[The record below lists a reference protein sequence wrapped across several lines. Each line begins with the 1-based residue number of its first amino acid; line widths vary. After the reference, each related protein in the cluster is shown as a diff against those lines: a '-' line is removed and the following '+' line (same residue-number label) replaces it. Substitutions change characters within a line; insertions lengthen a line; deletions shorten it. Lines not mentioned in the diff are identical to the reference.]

1 MRVFIIFAITLL
13 LPVTAFAQTPCADPQ
28 NPVTLEQ
35 EGFGTVTARDFS
47 AEDETT
53 TFEGAKLT
61 YMGWTVRAETLS
73 ITGQKLKGVNVCLET
88 AGARGTATRI
98 TTRDRV
104 VEVETLDLILDPA
117 PAPLPAGTYR
127 LRAPKGELEDG
138 IVRAETAV
146 LDRLNDKL
154 QPVERYRASRLTIQ
168 GSKLHADQIEYAGL
182 TFGLRGE
189 NGDTTN
195 GNLQAIS
202 VSGTLGRNAA
212 ASEIEFTARRAFLID
227 GRTVR
232 LEDVTLR
239 LFGLEIVTLPSLDYP
254 ISPSSRGFAPSPL
267 GFNADGSF
275 NQPFRFNLSDG
286 LTIGVENVRLD
297 TVVDTRLSV
306 ILHRAFTN
314 GRAALSF
321 GLAARDGDSSFAIS
335 QPFDTTDGASSLRFR
350 LGTEPASGPTFGFKL
365 ITAGNFGREC
375 QTDCDP
381 FEDIRV
387 GYAQRFELESFAVRP
402 KLEIGQA
409 WQPDLKPDQSKPS
422 SLSQTLGFARLE
434 TGVSWASSLGPV
446 GLSFGLNG
454 RVTAFGPGPNLHNG
468 GLGADMAFNFSA
480 GYTFEWL
487 SLGSSLSYSQPF
499 GEAPIRRY
507 NPEGNAYTRVGLTA
521 ALAPVI
527 FAPPLGFS
535 GLWLERPRVGLNLEA
550 NVREATVDDPLWRS
564 IAFDLGFDLSVYD
577 GVVLND
583 RFERPFQT
591 PAFTLSPAFRYD
603 FAPNERKGSVGMNFT
618 FYGASLAYTVGAFL
632 DVRKDGSTGI
642 RLNFGVRFR

>member
-1 MRVFIIFAITLL
+1 MRAFIILVLSL
-13 LPVTAFAQTPCADPQ
+13 LPCTAFAQTPCADPQ

-35 EGFGTVTARDFS
+35 DGFGTITARDFS

-61 YMGWTVRAETLS
+61 YMGWTVRTETLS
-73 ITGQKLKGVNVCLET
+73 ITGQKLKGANVCLET
-88 AGARGTATRI
+88 AGTRGTATRI
-98 TTRDRV
+98 TTRGRV
-104 VEVETLDLILDPA
+104 VEVEMLDLILDPA

-127 LRAPKGELEDG
+127 LQAPRGELEDG
-138 IVRAETAV
+138 SLRAETAV

-154 QPVERYRASRLTIQ
+154 QPVERYRATRLTIQ
-168 GSKLHADQIEYAGL
+168 GSKLHADRIEYAGL

-189 NGDTTN
+189 NGDTAN

-267 GFNADGSF
+267 GFNEDGSF

-286 LTIGVENVRLD
+286 LTIGVEGIRLD

-306 ILHRAFTN
+306 ILHRAFTD

-321 GLAARDGDSSFAIS
+321 RLAARDGDSSFDLS
-335 QPFDTTDGASSLRFR
+335 QPFNTTDGASSLRFR
-350 LGTEPASGPTFGFKL
+350 LGTEPASGPTFGFSL
-365 ITAGNFGREC
+365 ITPGNFGTAC
-375 QTDCDP
+375 AYDCDP
-381 FEDIRV
+381 FEDFRV
-387 GYAQRFELESFAVRP
+387 GYAQRFELESFAIRP
-402 KLEIGQA
+402 KLELGQA
-409 WQPDLKPDQSKPS
+409 WQPADSTK
-422 SLSQTLGFARLE
+422 SLPLAQTLGFARLE
-434 TGVSWASSLGPV
+434 TGASWASSLGPI
-446 GLSFGLNG
+446 GLSLGLIG
-454 RVTAFGPGPNLHNG
+454 HVTAFGAGSNLPNG
-468 GLGADMAFNFSA
+468 GLGADLTFALNA
-480 GYTFEWL
+480 GYAFEWL
-487 SLGSSLSYSQPF
+487 NIGSRLNYYQTF
-499 GEAPIRRY
+499 GDDPIRRY
-507 NPEGNAYTRVGLTA
+507 VDVPYTRIGLTIGI
-521 ALAPVI
+521 APII
-527 FAPPLGFS
+527 FPPPLGFV
-535 GLWLERPRVGLNLEA
+535 GVWLERPRFGLNLEA
-550 NVREATVDDPLWRS
+550 NLREATVDDPLWRS
-564 IAFDLGFDLSVYD
+564 MAFDLGFDVSVYD
-577 GVVLND
+577 GIVLSD

-591 PAFTLSPAFRYD
+591 PAFTLSPSFRYD
-603 FAPNERKGSVGMNFT
+603 FAPNERKGFVGLNFT

-632 DVRKDGSTGI
+632 DVRKDGSSGV